1 MNDNTPCQTCI
12 SSSRTCD
19 LRVLCEWQH
28 ATIIWILE
36 QRQFRI
42 NFLNFSETTLKNLY

>member
-1 MNDNTPCQTCI
+1 MPNMYQVAVYL
-12 SSSRTCD
+12 RR

-36 QRQFRI
+36 QWQFRI